1 MKFWILVLFPFL
13 SLAQVIPSTLQKK
26 VQEANSLHDPLIIA
40 EQFYGLPY
48 ASHAL
53 SKENPEKFVVDFGGF
68 DCVTFVENVWSLYR
82 SKGIDSVFLQELEQ
96 IRYVRRPIS
105 YETRN
110 HYLSSTFSQME
121 DRGLFKQ
128 VIPPAFRV
136 LAVKKVEFLSHYL
149 APKSLLITIPTIQL
163 MEKNLAPI
171 TYVPSSHYSPITSYL
186 KSGDII
192 AFVSKRKDLDYQHV
206 GFLREIKGIF
216 YLVHAS
222 QDRKRVCQS
231 VESISVYLKNHPNM
245 IGFNVFR
252 PEYEQ

>member
-1 MKFWILVLFPFL
+1 MKFWILLLLPFL
-13 SLAQVIPSTLQKK
+13 SLAQVIPSALIKK
-26 VQEANSLHDPLIIA
+26 VQEANRLHDPLSIA
-40 EQFYGLPY
+40 KQFYGLPY
-48 ASHAL
+48 VSHAL

-110 HYLSSTFSQME
+110 HYLSATFFQME

-149 APKSLLITIPTIQL
+149 APKNLLITITTIQL

-171 TYVPSSHYSPITSYL
+171 IYVPSSHYSQITSYL

-206 GFLREIKGIF
+206 GFVREIKGNF

-222 QDRKRVCQS
+222 QDRKQVCQS